1 MCMSL
6 SPYKKQIKILSIFSL
21 VIIIVI
27 GVWGSV
33 YAGNQIREK
42 DLNSLLLR
50 VKNIALFVDTS
61 KIKALDGADSDL
73 TKAEYQN
80 LKIKLTQVR
89 AVNDDT
95 RFIYLM
101 GLKNNQQFFYADSE
115 DPSSK
120 DYSPPGQVY
129 AEATDTD
136 IYNHKNGIA
145 YINGPYHDDWGN
157 WISAYAPVIDPDTNT
172 TIAMVGMDVNASEF
186 NSHIVFVETMVIIVS
201 LLIFLCVVLFVVL
214 NNRIDTYV
222 SELEKTNQ
230 DLQLSKEYLTEAEQ
244 IARLG
249 QFTWNASTN
258 DISMSKIIMDILGVS
273 SNKMSLDKFMSYVD
287 SADIDRIKNIF
298 LKIDPIT
305 TYMNF
310 KYKINGPENKKH
322 YMVSL
327 CKIKRDSKENISRVV
342 CTAQDVTDT
351 F

>member
-1 MCMSL
+1 MSL
-6 SPYKKQIKILSIFSL
+6 SPYKKQIKILGIFSL
-21 VIIIVI
+21 VIIVAL
-27 GVWGSV
+27 GAWGSM
-33 YAGNQIREK
+33 YAGKQIRDK

-61 KIKALDGADSDL
+61 KIKALDGSDSDL
-73 TKAEYQN
+73 SKSEYQN
-80 LKIKLTQVR
+80 LKIKLVQVR
-89 AVNDDT
+89 GVNDDI
-95 RFIYLM
+95 RFVYLM
-101 GLKNNQQFFYADSE
+101 GLKNNQQFFYLDSE

-129 AEATDTD
+129 SEATDTD

-145 YINGPYHDDWGN
+145 YINGPYNDEWGN
-157 WISAYAPVIDPDTNT
+157 WISAYAPIVDPDTNT

-186 NSHIVFVETMVIIVS
+186 NSHIIFTETAVALVF
-201 LLIFLCVVLFVVL
+201 LLIFICVLLFVVL
-214 NNRIDTYV
+214 NNKIDKYV
-222 SELEKTNQ
+222 SDLEKTNQ
-230 DLQLSKEYLTEAEQ
+230 DLQINKEYLTEAEQ

-249 QFTWNASTN
+249 QLTWNASTN
-258 DISMSKIIMDILGVS
+258 DISINKIIMEILGTT
-273 SNKMSLDKFMSYVD
+273 SNKISLDKFVGFVD
-287 SADIDRIKNIF
+287 PADFARIKSNF

-310 KYKINGPENKKH
+310 KYKINGQEDKKH

-327 CKIKRDSKENISRVV
+327 CKIKRDAKDNISRVV